1 MLHYLAIKGCTCI
14 EFLWKKKKK
23 KKKEKN
29 ISVIVVYKTTNLMY
43 KRQKY

>member
-14 EFLWKKKKK
+14 EFPRKKKKK

>member
-23 KKKEKN
+23 KEKN
-29 ISVIVVYKTTNLMY
+29 IYVIVVYKTTNLMY